1 MKKSFE
7 KHEAEHKPEH
17 KPEMEKIESRLT
29 ILDHD
34 APIRDDI
41 YKRTMQIIERASL
54 ARTYADAKYELPA
67 KNPDLQPHA
76 IYSQALTIFT
86 DAEQLQD
93 PFNRQTFLLTAI
105 SNITYCKA
113 FIQPPSEL
121 EEKIAIAT
129 TRAKELLRQE

>member
-1 MKKSFE
+1 MDQYSEHSDNNQPSNKEYFSIKWKPYALVLATFATITFGGTRYLDYYVKKSFE

-76 IYSQALTIFT
+76 I
-86 DAEQLQD
+86 
-93 PFNRQTFLLTAI
+93 
-105 SNITYCKA
+105 
-113 FIQPPSEL
+113 
-121 EEKIAIAT
+121 
-129 TRAKELLRQE
+129 